1 MANRTYFVKKNG
13 EIIKELKSLSAA
25 KKIAL
30 SENAEVY
37 CGDELVYSAP
47 DTDKTLTDRMEKE
60 DSFSAVKEVNN
71 DTENVSL
78 HDAEKQINNSAE
90 KESDYS
96 ADTVSTSVDEVS
108 AGKYRLKALMNV
120 RVSPSLSSRK
130 IATLPPGLIVSVD
143 KIKNDWLHLT
153 NGSFIFYGNGKY
165 AEKVQ

>member
-71 DTENVSL
+71 DVWRKKTL
-78 HDAEKQINNSAE
+78 
-90 KESDYS
+90 
-96 ADTVSTSVDEVS
+96 SV
-108 AGKYRLKALMNV
+108 R
-120 RVSPSLSSRK
+120 
-130 IATLPPGLIVSVD
+130 
-143 KIKNDWLHLT
+143 
-153 NGSFIFYGNGKY
+153 
-165 AEKVQ
+165 